1 MKRPVCNSRVSN
13 RISSHEKRSEKEWGY
28 GCNSRRYCK
37 LLIRILACNLREI
50 NGMPFN
56 KMLSDTL
63 MELPLPVVLIL
74 RQLIIHSS
82 EFNED
87 QIFGTCCVG
96 NHINSLNTTVVCLQ
110 VRYQISKFRGDRR
123 IKLTNYNVQI
133 IKLIKSVQNTQ
144 WWGGNRWSRLPYF
157 NKEQTWKK
165 GHDTRIRV
173 FLGPILLLHQPSP
186 AEGVVW
192 RTRIEMWSREPR
204 NKQKVPETKVYLLCW
219 VNIVASVPGQ

>member
-1 MKRPVCNSRVSN
+1 MGKTDNQVFYGENRKMWNVGGRGTQDVIVNGMTMAGGHLKGDIWAKTWIDSGNILRTFQIEPIVKRPVCNSRVSD
-13 RISSHEKRSEKEWGY
+13 RIRSHEKRSEKEWGY

-96 NHINSLNTTVVCLQ
+96 NHINTMIV
-110 VRYQISKFRGDRR
+110 
-123 IKLTNYNVQI
+123 
-133 IKLIKSVQNTQ
+133 LIQ
-144 WWGGNRWSRLPYF
+144 R
-157 NKEQTWKK
+157 
-165 GHDTRIRV
+165 
-173 FLGPILLLHQPSP
+173 
-186 AEGVVW
+186 
-192 RTRIEMWSREPR
+192 
-204 NKQKVPETKVYLLCW
+204 
-219 VNIVASVPGQ
+219 